1 MIEVNEN
8 QHDKKANVNKVNDT
22 SFD

>member
-1 MIEVNEN
+1 MIEMNEN